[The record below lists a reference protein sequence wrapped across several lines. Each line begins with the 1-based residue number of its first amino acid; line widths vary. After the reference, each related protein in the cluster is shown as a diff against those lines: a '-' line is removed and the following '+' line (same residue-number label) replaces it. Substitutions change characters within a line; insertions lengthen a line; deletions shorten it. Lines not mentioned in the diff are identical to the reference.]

1 MYKKVAIR
9 KRRANGRFAKAVPTL
24 SRVMAKQPPL
34 KVRSYPFAPA
44 NYTRGNRRDRGNYS
58 VRDSEASVARAV
70 DARFAS
76 FEKQAIQ
83 NLSRA
88 ERDIGRD
95 IRGLSRDHVRLMDF
109 KDRANEQQKELQ
121 QRLKAAPSSSAL

>member
-9 KRRANGRFAKAVPTL
+9 KRRANGRFAKTVPTIA
-24 SRVMAKQPPL
+24 RAMAKPVPL
-34 KVRSYPFAPA
+34 KVRGFPFSPA
-44 NYTRGNRRDRGNYS
+44 NYTRGNRRDRGGNQS
-58 VRDSEASVARAV
+58 IRDSEASVARAV
-70 DARFAS
+70 DARFAG

-95 IRGLSRDHVRLMDF
+95 IRMP
-109 KDRANEQQKELQ
+109 K
-121 QRLKAAPSSSAL
+121 SAKSV